1 MTNRKTSKRAI
12 TPPQTFIE
20 KCYKDKSGAV
30 VLGQSPNLPIIVW
43 IIARIALFL
52 IPEETTL
59 FRLLDIVAFGALFTW
74 AWLEL
79 FQGATY
85 LRRAMGLL
93 VFIAAIYPQLYP
105 M

>member
-1 MTNRKTSKRAI
+1 MTTENKRSDSA
-12 TPPQTFIE
+12 PPKTFIE

-30 VLGQSPNLPIIVW
+30 VFGQGPNLPIIIW
-43 IIARIALFL
+43 IVAKIALFI

-74 AWLEL
+74 AYLEL

-85 LRRAMGLL
+85 LRRAIGF
-93 VFIAAIYPQLYP
+93 VVIVSVIYFKLYP
-105 M
+105 L